1 VEQGKKRR
9 KKKRTQTIEPFNR
22 DIDEHEMHLKHKRR
36 KKNNKQKCITF
47 FFTFKQQKDNTINNN
62 QETLAL
68 RMRGL

>member
-1 VEQGKKRR
+1 MEQEKERRR
-9 KKKRTQTIEPFNR
+9 KKNEHKQIEPFNR
-22 DIDEHEMHLKHKRR
+22 DIDEHEMHLKHKERR

-47 FFTFKQQKDNTINNN
+47 FFQTAQKKTN

>member
-1 VEQGKKRR
+1 
-9 KKKRTQTIEPFNR
+9 
-22 DIDEHEMHLKHKRR
+22 MHLKHKERR

-47 FFTFKQQKDNTINNN
+47 FFQTAQKKTN